1 MNASRHPKLRTQRE
15 KMKAT
20 ILVNRRKV
28 ASRVVGVIAS
38 PVALVRATRLRRP
51 PDLFE
56 LRLDALRDSLGEVER
71 MIPQLRAPLILSAR
85 HPAEGGVRQSSSIRF
100 RKAGTPLRR
109 ASALFVSSSIAAFS
123 DDITNTLPRAPRA
136 GK

>member
-1 MNASRHPKLRTQRE
+1 
-15 KMKAT
+15 MKAT
-20 ILVNRRKV
+20 ILVNRRNV

-71 MIPQLRAPLILSAR
+71 MIPQLRAPLILTAR
-85 HPAEGGVRQSSSIRF
+85 HPAEGGVGGLSASGVAPCSS
-100 RKAGTPLRR
+100 
-109 ASALFVSSSIAAFS
+109 AFS
-123 DDITNTLPRAPRA
+123 TSPPWSISNFDPS

>member
-1 MNASRHPKLRTQRE
+1 
-15 KMKAT
+15 MKAT

-71 MIPQLRAPLILSAR
+71 MIPQLRAPLILTAR

-100 RKAGTPLRR
+100 RKARHATPPSLCFACVFINRSTLRR
-109 ASALFVSSSIAAFS
+109 HHEHPFRV
-123 DDITNTLPRAPRA
+123 RA